1 MTKNNYWELD
11 PHILG
16 LDTTKIKLFFFD
28 RKKFKFENPNGQ
40 NLNLKLCNGQK
51 FKSVTVR
58 FYINLML

>member
-1 MTKNNYWELD
+1 MIKNKCCELD

-16 LDTTKIKLFFFD
+16 LDKTKIKLFFSIE
-28 RKKFKFENPNGQ
+28 KNLNFKNPNGQ

-58 FYINLML
+58 FFINLML